1 MRAWKEALEAC
12 PRGEDHPPVD
22 PDNQDAHD
30 EHGTQDPYEHVD
42 YELVENPGP
51 DPQAGRSVLSWAYVL
66 PAVA

>member
-1 MRAWKEALEAC
+1 MEGSSGSAPE
-12 PRGEDHPPVD
+12 GEDHPSVD
-22 PDNQDAHD
+22 QDNQDAHD
-30 EHGTQDPYEHVD
+30 EHGTQDPYQHVD